1 MTLVGKLQHIQLP
14 QIFQSIEV
22 HEKTGLLTIIRGE
35 QEAKLY
41 FQQGRLMY
49 ISLLQ
54 GHRHVPLVNR
64 LLQDGVSRGPF
75 YAWARKEATDIV
87 QKLLTWSSGEVYFG
101 EGVQPPI
108 DRFLLALRITSL
120 IPSLSGY
127 ARTSMLS
134 SRGPESVVEKPTI
147 PTTPFPSIIKS
158 PKPFVVEE
166 QSGPAI
172 HLPQRFKPSAG
183 PLSWARAFLPPP
195 NYPLTSKLPTAG
207 RQHNSIQRWEVL
219 LIMAILLIAALAHDI
234 NMFNFPYY
242 FDDEGTYMA
251 QAWAVIH
258 IGKLAPYTYIYDH
271 APLGWLLIAFWTII
285 SGGFHTFGSVINSG
299 RVLMLLMQI
308 GSTFMLYRIARNTSQ
323 SVTVA
328 VIASLLFALSP
339 YGLYYHRRVL
349 LDNIMT
355 FWMLLSFLLLV
366 SQRLS
371 LKKIWLSAVAL
382 GISILSK
389 EVAIFLVPALAYLAF
404 FRADKSHRWFATVG
418 WIAIVS
424 NILFL
429 YVLMAALNG
438 ELFPTGT
445 LLGGT
450 APHVS
455 LIGTLQYQASRG
467 KDGGILDPY
476 SAFWTMTGRWM
487 QDDPMLVVVGS
498 FCAILSVVIIK
509 RYRLVGLMGISTL
522 SIWIFLGRGG
532 EIIGFY
538 LVPLIPLLALNV
550 GLVFGLV
557 VKKLNNFILSLGGP
571 RIFSRAIQIVAV
583 MLCLVGMLSGFT
595 SPNPGFQADNTLLW
609 DGSSTTA
616 QQQAVEWMQEHIS
629 PTSRILIDD
638 YMWTDM
644 HDTGNASSNFTFA
657 YYYWK
662 VYSDPAISIGV
673 FHNDWRNIDYIVTT
687 IDMLYD
693 AQSSHM
699 AIVEGA
705 LNHSTLLVRFDTGNW
720 PIEIRKVNK

>member
-1 MTLVGKLQHIQLP
+1 MVTLVGKLQHIQLP

-41 FQQGRLMY
+41 FRRGRLMY

-54 GHRHVPLVNR
+54 GHRHVPVVNK

-75 YAWARKEATDIV
+75 YTWARKEAADIV
-87 QKLLTWSSGEVYFG
+87 QRLLTWSSGEVYFG

-120 IPSLSGY
+120 IPSRSGY

-134 SRGPESVVEKPTI
+134 SRGSQSVVKEPTI
-147 PTTPFPSIIKS
+147 STT
-158 PKPFVVEE
+158 PFVVEE
-166 QSGPAI
+166 QFRPAI
-172 HLPQRFKPSAG
+172 HPPQRFKPAAG
-183 PLSWARAFLPPP
+183 LPRAARAILPLP
-195 NYPLTSKLPTAG
+195 NYPLTRRLPTAG
-207 RQHNSIQRWEVL
+207 RRYNSIVRWEVL
-219 LIMAILLIAALAHDI
+219 LIMAILLIAALAHGI

-258 IGKLAPYTYIYDH
+258 MGKLAPYTYIYDH
-271 APLGWLLIAFWTII
+271 APLGWLQIAFWTII

-308 GSTFMLYRIARNTSQ
+308 GSTFMLYRIARNTSH
-323 SVTVA
+323 SVPVA

-349 LDNIMT
+349 LDNIAT
-355 FWMLLSFLLLV
+355 FWMLLSILLLV
-366 SQRLS
+366 SQQLS
-371 LKKIWLSAVAL
+371 LKKIWLSAIAL

-389 EVAIFLVPALAYLAF
+389 EVTIFLVPALAYLAF

-429 YVLMAALNG
+429 YLLMAALNG

-467 KDGGILDPY
+467 KDGGMLDPN
-476 SAFWTMTGRWM
+476 SAFWKMTGSWM
-487 QDDPMLVVVGS
+487 QDDPMLVIVGNL
-498 FCAILSVVIIK
+498 CAIFSVVIIK

-557 VKKLNNFILSLGGP
+557 VKKLNNYMLSLGGP
-571 RIFSRAIQIVAV
+571 RIFSRIFSRAMQIVVV
-583 MLCLVGMLSGFT
+583 MLCFVGMLSGFT

-616 QQQAVEWMQEHIS
+616 QQQAEEWVQEHIS

-638 YMWTDM
+638 FMWADL
-644 HDTGNASSNFTFA
+644 HDPGNASSNFTFA

-662 VYSDPAISIGV
+662 VYSDPTISIGV

-693 AQSSHM
+693 AQSNHM